1 MRRRSV
7 RRRAALRFNGA
18 DAARGLKAIHH
29 GHEHVHEDAIRLPRF
44 PHRNRLLPVF
54 GLAQGESKRLQQ
66 LDEQLAIDG
75 VFIHNQQSVAR
86 LIGLQ
91 GDDPAARRQRGLRRL
106 LNYRDGRDA
115 GKTRAASRLAL
126 RGQIAA

>member
-1 MRRRSV
+1 MATDHDSQ
-7 RRRAALRFNGA
+7 
-18 DAARGLKAIHH
+18 RGYVVEL
-29 GHEHVHEDAIRLPRF
+29 
-44 PHRNRLLPVF
+44 
-54 GLAQGESKRLQQ
+54 
-66 LDEQLAIDG
+66 G
-75 VFIHNQQSVAR
+75 VAVQQSVAR

-91 GDDPAARRQRGLRRL
+91 GDDPAARRQRGVRRL